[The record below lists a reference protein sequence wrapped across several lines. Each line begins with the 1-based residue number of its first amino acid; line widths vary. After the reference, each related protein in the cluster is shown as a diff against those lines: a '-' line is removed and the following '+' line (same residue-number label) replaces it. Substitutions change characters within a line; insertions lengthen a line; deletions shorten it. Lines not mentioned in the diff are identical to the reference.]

1 MSLSDFYAKE
11 RPLVFAHRGAMAY
24 APMNTIPAF
33 ELAVEQGAD
42 GIEFDVWLSLDDVP
56 VVIHDFELE
65 KSTDGEGR
73 VGSTAFEELRELD
86 AGSWYD
92 EQYAGERIP
101 TLDEVFEAVGQKV
114 LLNIEVKS
122 TTFRADHIVDAILG
136 RIRAHGMSD
145 RVLVSS
151 FNPFV
156 LRKMKLEAPEI
167 PLGFLQHADMP
178 FYMGWILLRTPY
190 ETEHPHKTQITQ
202 GWVNKAKR
210 RGRYLNT
217 WTVNEPE
224 EAKMLRDLGVNGII
238 TDAPDVIL
246 AALEGR

>member
-1 MSLSDFYAKE
+1 MSLSDFYDKD

-33 ELAVEQGAD
+33 ELAAEQGAD
-42 GIEFDVWLSLDDVP
+42 GIELDVWLSMDDMP

-65 KSTDGEGR
+65 KSTDGEGT
-73 VGSTAFEELRELD
+73 VGSTPFEQLRELD
-86 AGSWYD
+86 AGGWYD

-101 TLDEVFEAVGQKV
+101 TLDEVFEAVGDKV

-122 TTFRADHIVDAILG
+122 TTFRADHIAETIAG
-136 RIRAHGMSD
+136 RVRDHGMTD

-156 LRKMKLEAPEI
+156 LRKLKQEAPEI
-167 PLGFLQHADMP
+167 PLGFLQHKDLP
-178 FYMGWILLRTPY
+178 FYMSWVLLRTSY
-190 ETEHPHKTQITQ
+190 EAEHPHKAQVSQ
-202 GWVNKAKR
+202 GWVNKARR

-217 WTVNEPE
+217 WTVNDPD
-224 EAKMLRDLGVNGII
+224 EAVTLRDLGVDGII